1 VKPLQALAEDLANER
16 TTSRAL
22 VDACLDRIND
32 PAGEGKR
39 VFTLVNAESAR
50 AQADF
55 VDAQRKRGV
64 APSPYAGI
72 PISVKD
78 LFDVQGQ
85 VTRAGS
91 TVLAKNAPA
100 RQDAPPVACL
110 RAAGFVLIGRTNMT
124 EFAYSGI
131 GINPHYGTPKNA
143 FDRKSGR
150 VPGGSTSGGAISV
163 TDGMAA
169 VALGTDTGGSLRIPP
184 AFNGLVGFKP
194 TAKRVSLKGTVPLS
208 FSLDSIGPI
217 GRTVACCAIIDSVI
231 SGERESAPVPTAHP
245 VKGLRFAAPQSFV
258 LNDVEPAVMAAFEAS
273 LAALRHAGA
282 IVDEIPLAELLEL
295 PKINAKGGFSAPEAY
310 AWHRK
315 YLEAQGEQ
323 YDPRVRVRIMKGAE
337 QSAVDYIEL
346 LAARRG
352 LIARVAAA
360 TSSYDAL
367 VMPTVAIIA
376 PKLQDLLDSD
386 DAFTRANLLALRNT
400 SVANFL
406 DQCALSLPCHRPGEA
421 PVGFMLMCAHGS
433 DEKLLSI
440 AAGVSGILP
449 SNHC

>member
-1 VKPLQALAEDLANER
+1 MKPLQALAEDLAHGH

-22 VDACLDRIND
+22 VDGCLERIND

-39 VFTLVNAESAR
+39 VFTQVDAEGAR

-55 VDAQRKRGV
+55 ADAQRKRGV

-72 PISVKD
+72 PISIKD
-78 LFDVQGQ
+78 LFDIQGQ

-91 TVLAKNAPA
+91 TVLAGNAA
-100 RQDAPPVACL
+100 ATADAPPVAKL
-110 RAAGFVLIGRTNMT
+110 RAAGFVLIGRTTMT

-131 GINPHYGTPKNA
+131 GINPHYGTPLNA
-143 FDRKSGR
+143 YDRKTGR

-163 TDGMAA
+163 TDDMAA
-169 VALGTDTGGSLRIPP
+169 AALGTDTGGSLRIPP
-184 AFNGLVGFKP
+184 AFNGLIGFKP
-194 TAKRVSLKGTVPLS
+194 TAKRVSLKGAVPLS

-217 GRTVACCAIIDSVI
+217 GRTVSCCAIIDSVI
-231 SGERESAPVPTAHP
+231 SGEREGEPVPPARP
-245 VKGLRFAAPQSFV
+245 VKGLRFAVPQSFV

-273 LAALRHAGA
+273 LAALRKAGA
-282 IVDEIPLAELLEL
+282 IIDEIPLTELLEL

-315 YLEAQGEQ
+315 LLEAQGDG
-323 YDPRVRVRIMKGAE
+323 YDPRVRVRILKGAD

-346 LAARRG
+346 LAARRD
-352 LIARVAAA
+352 LIARVAAVTA
-360 TSSYDAL
+360 PYDAL
-367 VMPTVAIIA
+367 VMPTVAIGA
-376 PKLQDLLDSD
+376 PKLQDLIDSD

-406 DQCALSLPCHRPGEA
+406 DQCAVSLPCQRAGEA
-421 PVGFMLMCAHGS
+421 PVGFMLMGAHGA
-433 DEKLLSI
+433 DAKLLSI
-440 AAGVSGILP
+440 AGGVAGLLP
-449 SNHC
+449 PN

>member
-1 VKPLQALAEDLANER
+1 VKPLQALAEDLANGR

-22 VDACLDRIND
+22 VDACLERIAD

-39 VFTLVNAESAR
+39 VFTHVDGEGAR

-72 PISVKD
+72 PISIKD

-100 RQDAPPVACL
+100 TQDAPAVARL

-131 GINPHYGTPKNA
+131 GINPHYGTPLNA
-143 FDRKSGR
+143 WDRKTGR

-169 VALGTDTGGSLRIPP
+169 AALGTDTGGSLRIPP

-194 TAKRVSLKGTVPLS
+194 TAKRVSLKGAVPLS

-217 GRTVACCAIIDSVI
+217 GRTVSCCAIVDSVI
-231 SGERESAPVPTAHP
+231 SGEREGAPLPPAHP
-245 VKGLRFAAPQSFV
+245 VKDLRLAVPQSFV
-258 LNDVEPAVMAAFEAS
+258 LDDVEPAVMAAFEAS
-273 LAALRHAGA
+273 LAALRKAGA
-282 IVDEIPLAELLEL
+282 VIDEIPLKELLEL

-310 AWHRK
+310 TWHRQL
-315 YLEAQGEQ
+315 LEAQGDG
-323 YDPRVRVRIMKGAE
+323 YDPRVRVRIMKGTE
-337 QSAVDYIEL
+337 QSAADYIEL
-346 LAARRG
+346 LAARRD
-352 LIARVAAA
+352 LIARVAAVTA
-360 TSSYDAL
+360 PYDAL
-367 VMPTVAIIA
+367 AMPTVAIVA
-376 PKLQDLLDSD
+376 PKLQELIDSD
-386 DAFTRANLLALRNT
+386 AAFTRANLLALRNT
-400 SVANFL
+400 SVGNFL
-406 DQCALSLPCHRPGEA
+406 DQCAVSLPAHRAGEA
-421 PVGFMLMCAHGS
+421 PVGFMLMGAHGT
-433 DEKLLSI
+433 DAKLLSI
-440 AAGVSGILP
+440 AGGVAGLLP
-449 SNHC
+449 AGQG

>member
-1 VKPLQALAEDLANER
+1 VKPLQALAEDLATGR
-16 TTSRAL
+16 STSRAL
-22 VDACLDRIND
+22 VEACLDRIHD
-32 PAGEGKR
+32 PAGEGNR
-39 VFTLVNAESAR
+39 AFIQVDADGAR

-55 VDAQRKRGV
+55 VDMQRKRGV
-64 APSPYAGI
+64 ASSPYAGI

-91 TVLAKNAPA
+91 SVLAKNAPA
-100 RQDAPPVACL
+100 HQDAPPVARL

-131 GINPHYGTPKNA
+131 GINPHYGTPKNV
-143 FDRKSGR
+143 FDRKTGR
-150 VPGGSTSGGAISV
+150 VPGGSSSGGVISV
-163 TDGMAA
+163 ADDMAA
-169 VALGTDTGGSLRIPP
+169 VALGSDTGGSLRIPP

-194 TAKRVSLKGTVPLS
+194 TAKRVPLKGAVPLS

-217 GRTVACCAIIDSVI
+217 GRTAACCAIVDSVI
-231 SGERESAPVPTAHP
+231 SGERESAPVPPPHP

-258 LNDVEPAVMAAFEAS
+258 LNDVEPAVMAAFQAS
-273 LAALRHAGA
+273 LAALRQAGA

-295 PKINAKGGFSAPEAY
+295 PKINAKGGFAAPEAY
-310 AWHRK
+310 AWHRS
-315 YLEAQGEQ
+315 YLETQGEQ
-323 YDPRVRVRIMKGAE
+323 YDPRVRSRILKGAE
-337 QSAVDYIEL
+337 QSAADYIEL
-346 LAARRG
+346 LAARRD

-360 TSSYDAL
+360 AAPYDAL
-367 VMPTVAIIA
+367 VMPTVAIVA
-376 PKLQDLLDSD
+376 PKLQELLDSD

-406 DQCALSLPCHRPGEA
+406 DQCAVTLPCHRPGEA
-421 PVGFMLMCAHGS
+421 PVGFMLMGAHGA

-440 AAGVSGILP
+440 AGGVAGLLP
-449 SNHC
+449 SA